1 MGAAQS
7 SQEQQTTTSPGAIR
21 FYRSMSSQEFLTPS
35 QVQQVNELT
44 PAQKKELVAAIKEQ
58 QTEASKEIKEIVKQA
73 AHKAREQKKSQASV
87 PTQQVA
93 QELSQQENKKL
104 ANLPDYIHSQAQ
116 AKISKVI
123 ARRNAKAKKIVDAEL
138 KKHKV
143 EKTGCKAWASNKR
156 KDPENPKNPASGR
169 NVAKDKK
176 TYNLINKVCS
186 KKKAACA
193 QPDKSPFK
201 GGRTL
206 KPESRQ
212 HKIITKICK

>member
-7 SQEQQTTTSPGAIR
+7 SQEQQTTTSPGSIR

-44 PAQKKELVAAIKEQ
+44 PVQKRELVAAIKDQ
-58 QTEASKEIKEIVKQA
+58 QTEAHKEIKEIVKQA
-73 AHKAREQKKSQASV
+73 TQKAKKQTKAQASI
-87 PTQQVA
+87 PTQQVT

-104 ANLPDYIHSQAQ
+104 SDLPDPIHIEAQ

-143 EKTGCKAWASNKR
+143 EKTGCTAWSTNKR
-156 KDPENPKNPASGR
+156 KDPQRPKNPASGR
-169 NVAKDKK
+169 SVAKDKN
-176 TYNLINKVCS
+176 TYKLINKVCS
-186 KKKAACA
+186 KKKATCA
-193 QPDKSPFK
+193 QPDKSPFNAK
-201 GGRTL
+201 RTL
-206 KPESRQ
+206 KPESREY
-212 HKIITKICK
+212 KIITKICK